1 MEQLSGLD
9 GWFLAMETDSV
20 FGHVG
25 SVCIVDAKVASGVE
39 PVLTLE
45 GFTRFIESR
54 LPLVPVFR
62 RRLVSVPLGIDH
74 PYWIDDPDFDIEY
87 HVREIALPSPGSDRQ
102 LSEQVARLHARP
114 LDRTRPLWEL
124 YLITGLRGGRAA
136 VYNKIHHCAID
147 GVSGGDILAAV
158 LDTSPQGRAMPGAAA
173 DAGAAAGAGGAAGAF
188 EGQRPPG
195 SAWMIGRGALAL
207 ARQPLQA
214 VRVVA
219 DLARSIPGL
228 ASVVGPSLVHRLGG
242 KDNEDLLSQGGLRA
256 PATPFNAPVSAHR
269 RWAFADLPLADVKS
283 LRAGTDLTVND
294 VVMALCTGALRR
306 WLDLHEA
313 LPSAPLIAAVPVS
326 VRSQAEDGTYGNKVS
341 MLLAPMPT
349 NLADPGERLAAMH
362 EAMRAVKDQHGAIPA
377 NLLADITQFAMPA
390 LANQGWRLSAK
401 FRLMERVNPWNL
413 FISNVPGPN
422 VPLYYAGAELLAY
435 YPVSALFDGQ
445 GLNITVMSYRGS
457 LFFGLV
463 SCPKLVPDLDLMAG
477 FLRDELDALM
487 SAAHPRQ
494 GPSLAAG

>member
-1 MEQLSGLD
+1 VEQLSGLD

-39 PVLTLE
+39 SRLTLE

-54 LPLVPVFR
+54 LPLVPIFR

-158 LDTSPQGRAMPGAAA
+158 LDPSPQGRPVPEVEAA
-173 DAGAAAGAGGAAGAF
+173 AF

-214 VRVVA
+214 FRVVT

-228 ASVVGPSLVHRLGG
+228 ASVVGPPLVHRLGG

-313 LPSAPLIAAVPVS
+313 LPSVPLIAAVPVS

-349 NLADPGERLAAMH
+349 NVADPGERLAAMH

-377 NLLADITQFAMPA
+377 NLLADMTQFAMPA

-445 GLNITVMSYRGS
+445 GLNITVMSYRGN
-457 LFFGLV
+457 LYFGLV

-487 SAAHPRQ
+487 SVANTRH

>member
-1 MEQLSGLD
+1 VEQLTGLD

-20 FGHVG
+20 YGHVG
-25 SVCIVDAKVASGVE
+25 SVCVVDAKAHKGVE
-39 PVLTLE
+39 THLTLE
-45 GFTRFIESR
+45 SFTRFIESR
-54 LPLVPVFR
+54 LPLVPIFR
-62 RRLVSVPLGIDH
+62 RRLVSVPLGLDH

-136 VYNKIHHCAID
+136 IYNKIHHCAID

-158 LDTSPQGRAMPGAAA
+158 LDVSPQGRPVPEAV
-173 DAGAAAGAGGAAGAF
+173 AF

-195 SAWMIGRGALAL
+195 SVWMLGRGTLAL

-214 VRVVA
+214 FRVAA

-228 ASVVGPSLVHRLGG
+228 ANTFGPPLAQRLKG
-242 KDNEDLLSQGGLRA
+242 KDSEDLLSQANLRA
-256 PATPFNAPVSAHR
+256 PNTPFNAPVSAHR
-269 RWAFADLPLADVKS
+269 RWAFADLPMTDVKS

-294 VVMALCTGALRR
+294 VVMALCAGALRR
-306 WLDLHEA
+306 WLELHEA
-313 LPSAPLIAAVPVS
+313 LPDAPLVAAVPVS
-326 VRSQAEDGTYGNKVS
+326 VRSQAEDGTLGNKVS
-341 MLLAPMPT
+341 MLLAPLPT
-349 NLADPGERLAAMH
+349 NLPDPGERLAAMH
-362 EAMRAVKDQHGAIPA
+362 EAMRSVKDQHGAIPA
-377 NLLADITQFAMPA
+377 SLLADMTQFAMPA

-401 FRLMERVNPWNL
+401 LRLMERLNPFNL
-413 FISNVPGPN
+413 FVSNVPGPN
-422 VPLYYAGAELLAY
+422 VQLYYAGAELLAY

-445 GLNITVMSYRGS
+445 GLNITVMSYRGT

-463 SCPKLVPDLDLMAG
+463 SCPKLVPDLDVMAG
-477 FLRDELDALM
+477 FLRDELEALM
-487 SAAHPRQ
+487 SAASTRR
-494 GPSLAAG
+494 GPTLAAG